1 MFEGVTPE
9 DINDKNLLDIN
20 YGLEINQTTFSKLEF
35 DKHDLFFRSFPNKI
49 NFDKVLIKNTGTTC
63 IYFKWLKLNKAYNL
77 PDKKSDGIDRF
88 FCHYV
93 KISFYNL
100 LKKFFSQIQNYFLMK
115 KNILLFH
122 FFQKKMDFL
131 TKNGF

>member
-1 MFEGVTPE
+1 MYVF
-9 DINDKNLLDIN
+9 
-20 YGLEINQTTFSKLEF
+20 
-35 DKHDLFFRSFPNKI
+35 
-49 NFDKVLIKNTGTTC
+49 
-63 IYFKWLKLNKAYNL
+63 FKWLKLNKAYNL

-115 KNILLFH
+115 K
-122 FFQKKMDFL
+122 M
-131 TKNGF
+131 TKNSDQLAAGRINMTQLRGVSVEFQSIKVPT